1 MRTANSFKN
10 LITGVFGRVLYM
22 VLNFVVRTVFIA
34 TLSEN
39 YLGVNGLLG
48 SVLSVLSL
56 TELGIGEAILFSLY
70 KPVAEQDTQKIRS
83 LLRLYRSAY
92 RVIGGAVLVLGL
104 CMVPF
109 LEFFVR
115 GTTELVDLR
124 IVFVLYLLEMSSSYW
139 MTYYSSVLYTE
150 QKSYSISLI
159 SYISSFLTAALRV
172 GLLLGLRK
180 TPMLSF
186 YIYALVGTV
195 NNLVNNLLIRRKVR
209 RDYPWTRDLDAP
221 PLPEEERRSIGKNVA
236 GMLSKKVCRVLNDG
250 IDNMVISA
258 LIGIGTVGIY
268 SNYVTLRQYVNRLL
282 STVFSSVT
290 ASIGNLCAVDSDERK
305 ESFFLTLQFTYFWV
319 YGFCAI
325 CFWTLFN
332 SFIAGVW
339 LHDTK
344 WLISDLDVFLVVLNF
359 LLQGLAEDVEKY
371 RDVNGLYWHS
381 RYRYVVSSVLNVAL
395 SLVLVGPCHM
405 GLTGALLG
413 TTASIL
419 VMIAYD
425 PVFVY
430 REVFHKSAGE
440 YYRRYLGNFGLI
452 LATGGLVHLL
462 CLPFSAFTPGNFA
475 LRLLICL
482 AVPNGLWYLLYRA
495 DPRFLYLQNAAA
507 GLIRAARN
515 KLRDRR
521 GGEAQ

>member
-1 MRTANSFKN
+1 
-10 LITGVFGRVLYM
+10 
-22 VLNFVVRTVFIA
+22 
-34 TLSEN
+34 
-39 YLGVNGLLG
+39 
-48 SVLSVLSL
+48 
-56 TELGIGEAILFSLY
+56 
-70 KPVAEQDTQKIRS
+70 
-83 LLRLYRSAY
+83 
-92 RVIGGAVLVLGL
+92 
-104 CMVPF
+104 
-109 LEFFVR
+109 
-115 GTTELVDLR
+115 
-124 IVFVLYLLEMSSSYW
+124 
-139 MTYYSSVLYTE
+139 
-150 QKSYSISLI
+150 
-159 SYISSFLTAALRV
+159 
-172 GLLLGLRK
+172 
-180 TPMLSF
+180 MLSF

-290 ASIGNLCAVDSDERK
+290 ASIGNLCAEDSDERK

-381 RYRYVVSSVLNVAL
+381 RYRYVVSSVLNVVL
-395 SLVLVGPCHM
+395 SLALVGPCHM